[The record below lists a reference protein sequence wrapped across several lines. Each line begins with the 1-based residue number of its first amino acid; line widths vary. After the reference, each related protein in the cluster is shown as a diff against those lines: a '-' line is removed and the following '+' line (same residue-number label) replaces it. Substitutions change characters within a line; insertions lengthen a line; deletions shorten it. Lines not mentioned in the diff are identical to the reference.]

1 MVSKRNN
8 NRKKSI
14 KTEKPQKEEIP
25 VTTKEDDKKQADNIV
40 NTITQTVVGVLKP
53 DLDKKIETINQS
65 INQIGESLK
74 NQLVNELKDIRS
86 QIPQPQTQP
95 SDNEKAEILS
105 QPEAPLEQPQQTP
118 MFMGIPVDIVVQA
131 AFKLLTQLFMPKPTD
146 NTAMVN
152 TFQQATIRKSMA
164 NEVFDDWFMK
174 MYKQKMAKE
183 LLHMDIPP
191 EVIAGQDQYMKPL
204 RDVGKNALARQE
216 EEEKLKRQLNQN
228 NNMHQ
233 QSEEKHEL

>member
-25 VTTKEDDKKQADNIV
+25 VDNIV

-53 DLDKKIETINQS
+53 DLDNKIETINQS

-74 NQLVNELKDIRS
+74 NQLQNEIQDIRS

-95 SDNEKAEILS
+95 SDQEKAEILS
-105 QPEAPLEQPQQTP
+105 QQDEPLAQQQQIP
-118 MFMGIPVDIVVQA
+118 SVYGIPIELIA
-131 AFKLLTQLFMPKPTD
+131 KFALSALTPKPAD
-146 NTAMVN
+146 NTAMMN
-152 TFQQATIRKSMA
+152 TFQQAQIRKGMA
-164 NEVFDDWFMK
+164 EMSFDDWFMK
-174 MYKQKMAKE
+174 QLKQKIAKE
-183 LLHMDIPP
+183 YLHMDIPK
-191 EVIAGQDQYMKPL
+191 EVAKADDEYMKPL
-204 RDVGKNALARQE
+204 RDVGVNAV
-216 EEEKLKRQLNQN
+216 KRDEAERKMHQN
-228 NNMHQ
+228 SNMHQ

>member
-1 MVSKRNN
+1 MVSKGNN

-25 VTTKEDDKKQADNIV
+25 VANVVD
-40 NTITQTVVGVLKP
+40 TITQNVVSVLKP
-53 DLDKKIETINQS
+53 DLDKKIEAINQS
-65 INQIGESLK
+65 IQQIGESLK
-74 NQLVNELKDIRS
+74 TQLTAEIKDIRS
-86 QIPQPQTQP
+86 QIPQPQPQP
-95 SDNEKAEILS
+95 NEEQNAEILA
-105 QPEAPLEQPQQTP
+105 QPEPPLEQPQQTP
-118 MFMGIPVDIVVQA
+118 MLFGIPLEIIIKA
-131 AFKLLTQLFMPKPTD
+131 GLQLFATKPPD
-146 NTAMVN
+146 NAAMVN

>member
-25 VTTKEDDKKQADNIV
+25 VDNIV

-53 DLDKKIETINQS
+53 DLDKKIEAINQS

-74 NQLVNELKDIRS
+74 NQLVNEIKDIRS

-95 SDNEKAEILS
+95 SDEQKAEILS
-105 QPEAPLEQPQQTP
+105 QPEAPLEQQQPIP
-118 MFMGIPVDIVVQA
+118 MIMGIPLEIIIKAGLQ
-131 AFKLLTQLFMPKPTD
+131 LLAPKPQD
-146 NTAMVN
+146 NSAMVN

-191 EVIAGQDQYMKPL
+191 EVQAGQDQYMKPL

-216 EEEKLKRQLNQN
+216 AEEKLKRQLNQN
-228 NNMHQ
+228 DNMHQ

>member
-25 VTTKEDDKKQADNIV
+25 VANVVD
-40 NTITQTVVGVLKP
+40 TITQTVVGVLKP
-53 DLDKKIETINQS
+53 DLDKKIEAINQS

-74 NQLVNELKDIRS
+74 NQLVNEIKDIRS

-95 SDNEKAEILS
+95 SDEQNAETLA
-105 QPEAPLEQPQQTP
+105 QPESPLEQPQQTP
-118 MFMGIPVDIVVQA
+118 LFMGIPVDIIMQA
-131 AFKLLTQLFMPKPTD
+131 ALRLFAPKPAD
-146 NTAMVN
+146 NSAMVN

-183 LLHMDIPP
+183 LLHMEIPP
-191 EVIAGQDQYMKPL
+191 EVQAGQDQYMKPL
-204 RDVGKNALARQE
+204 RDVGINALKRE
-216 EEEKLKRQLNQN
+216 EEEKRLHQL

>member
-25 VTTKEDDKKQADNIV
+25 VDNIV
-40 NTITQTVVGVLKP
+40 NTITQTVVGELTP
-53 DLDKKIETINQS
+53 DLDKKIEAINQS

-74 NQLVNELKDIRS
+74 NQLTNEIKDIRS
-86 QIPQPQTQP
+86 QIPQPQQQP
-95 SDNEKAEILS
+95 NDEQNAEILA
-105 QPEAPLEQPQQTP
+105 QPEPPLEQPQQTP
-118 MFMGIPVDIVVQA
+118 MLFGIPLEIIIKAGLQ
-131 AFKLLTQLFMPKPTD
+131 LLAPKPQD
-146 NTAMVN
+146 NSAMVN

-191 EVIAGQDQYMKPL
+191 EVQAGQDQYMKPL

>member
-25 VTTKEDDKKQADNIV
+25 VDNIV
-40 NTITQTVVGVLKP
+40 NTITQSVVGVLKP
-53 DLDKKIETINQS
+53 DLDKKIEAINQS

-74 NQLVNELKDIRS
+74 NQLVNEIKDIRS
-86 QIPQPQTQP
+86 QIPQPQQQP
-95 SDNEKAEILS
+95 SDEQKAEILS
-105 QPEAPLEQPQQTP
+105 QPEAPLDQPQQTP
-118 MFMGIPVDIVVQA
+118 LFMGIPVDIIMQA
-131 AFKLLTQLFMPKPTD
+131 ALRFFAPKPAD
-146 NTAMVN
+146 NSAMVN

-183 LLHMDIPP
+183 LLHMEIPP
-191 EVIAGQDQYMKPL
+191 EVQAGQDQYMKPL

-216 EEEKLKRQLNQN
+216 AEEKLKRQLHQN
-228 NNMHQ
+228 DNMHQ
-233 QSEEKHEL
+233 QSDEKHEL

>member
-25 VTTKEDDKKQADNIV
+25 VDNIV

-53 DLDKKIETINQS
+53 DLDKKIEAINQS

-74 NQLVNELKDIRS
+74 NQLVNEIKDIRS

-95 SDNEKAEILS
+95 SDEQKAEILA
-105 QPEAPLEQPQQTP
+105 QPEEPLAQQQPMP
-118 MFMGIPVDIVVQA
+118 SVYGIPIELIA
-131 AFKLLTQLFMPKPTD
+131 KFALSALTPKPAD
-146 NTAMVN
+146 NTAMMN
-152 TFQQATIRKSMA
+152 TFQQAQIRKGMA
-164 NEVFDDWFMK
+164 EMSFDDWFMK
-174 MYKQKMAKE
+174 QLKQKIAKE
-183 LLHMDIPP
+183 YLHMDIPK
-191 EVIAGQDQYMKPL
+191 EVAKADDEYMKPL
-204 RDVGKNALARQE
+204 RDVGVNAV
-216 EEEKLKRQLNQN
+216 KRDEAERKMHQN
-228 NNMHQ
+228 SNMHQ

>member
-25 VTTKEDDKKQADNIV
+25 VDNIV

-53 DLDKKIETINQS
+53 DLDKKIEAINQS

-74 NQLVNELKDIRS
+74 NQLTNEIKDIRS
-86 QIPQPQTQP
+86 QIPQPQQQP
-95 SDNEKAEILS
+95 NDEQNAEILA
-105 QPEAPLEQPQQTP
+105 QPEPPLEQQQQTP
-118 MFMGIPVDIVVQA
+118 MLFGIPLEIIIKAGLQFLA
-131 AFKLLTQLFMPKPTD
+131 PKPAD
-146 NTAMVN
+146 NSAMVN

-183 LLHMDIPP
+183 LLHMEIPP
-191 EVIAGQDQYMKPL
+191 EVQAGQDQYMKPL
-204 RDVGKNALARQE
+204 RDVGINALKRE
-216 EEEKLKRQLNQN
+216 EEEKLKKQLDQN

>member
-1 MVSKRNN
+1 MVSKGNN

-25 VTTKEDDKKQADNIV
+25 VANVVD
-40 NTITQTVVGVLKP
+40 TITQNVVGVLKP
-53 DLDKKIETINQS
+53 DLDKKIEAINQS
-65 INQIGESLK
+65 IQQIGESLK
-74 NQLVNELKDIRS
+74 NQLTNEIKDIRS
-86 QIPQPQTQP
+86 QIPQPQPQP
-95 SDNEKAEILS
+95 NDEQNAEILA
-105 QPEAPLEQPQQTP
+105 QPEPPLEQQQQQPTP
-118 MFMGIPVDIVVQA
+118 LFMGIPVEVIMQA
-131 AFKLLTQLFMPKPTD
+131 LLRLFAPKPTD
-146 NTAMVN
+146 NSAMVN

-183 LLHMDIPP
+183 LLHMEIPP
-191 EVIAGQDQYMKPL
+191 EVQAGQDQYMKPL

>member
-1 MVSKRNN
+1 MVSKGNN

-25 VTTKEDDKKQADNIV
+25 VANVVD
-40 NTITQTVVGVLKP
+40 TITQTVVGVLKP
-53 DLDKKIETINQS
+53 DLDKKIEAINQS

-74 NQLVNELKDIRS
+74 NQLVNEIKDIRS

-95 SDNEKAEILS
+95 SDEQNAETLA
-105 QPEAPLEQPQQTP
+105 QPESPLEQPQQTP
-118 MFMGIPVDIVVQA
+118 LFMGIPVDIIMQA
-131 AFKLLTQLFMPKPTD
+131 ALRLFAPKPAD
-146 NTAMVN
+146 NSAMVN

-183 LLHMDIPP
+183 LLHMEIPP
-191 EVIAGQDQYMKPL
+191 EVQAGQDQYMKPL
-204 RDVGKNALARQE
+204 RDVGINALKRE
-216 EEEKLKRQLNQN
+216 EEEKRQRQLNK
-228 NNMHQ
+228 MHQ

>member
-53 DLDKKIETINQS
+53 DLDKKIEAINQS
-65 INQIGESLK
+65 VIQIGESLK
-74 NQLVNELKDIRS
+74 NQLVNEIKDIRS

-95 SDNEKAEILS
+95 SDEQKAEILA

-118 MFMGIPVDIVVQA
+118 LFMGIPVDIIMQA
-131 AFKLLTQLFMPKPTD
+131 VLRLFAPKPAD
-146 NTAMVN
+146 NSAMVN

-183 LLHMDIPP
+183 LLHMEIPP
-191 EVIAGQDQYMKPL
+191 EVQAGQDQYMKPL
-204 RDVGKNALARQE
+204 RDVGINALKRE
-216 EEEKLKRQLNQN
+216 EEEKLKKQLDQN
-228 NNMHQ
+228 SNMHQ
-233 QSEEKHEL
+233 QSDEKHEL

>member
-1 MVSKRNN
+1 MVSKGNN

-25 VTTKEDDKKQADNIV
+25 VDNIV
-40 NTITQTVVGVLKP
+40 NTITQAVVGVLKP

-65 INQIGESLK
+65 VQQIGENLK
-74 NQLVNELKDIRS
+74 NQLVNEIKDIRS

-95 SDNEKAEILS
+95 SDEQRAETLAQS
-105 QPEAPLEQPQQTP
+105 EAPLEQQQQTP
-118 MFMGIPVDIVVQA
+118 MIMGIPVDLLMQA
-131 AFKLLTQLFMPKPTD
+131 GLRLFAPKPTD
-146 NTAMVN
+146 NSAMLQ

-164 NEVFDDWFMK
+164 SEVFDDWFMK

-183 LLHMDIPP
+183 VLGMEIPKD
-191 EVIAGQDQYMKPL
+191 VQAGQDQYMKPL
-204 RDVGKNALARQE
+204 RDVGINALKRE
-216 EEEKLKRQLNQN
+216 EEEKRQRQL

>member
-1 MVSKRNN
+1 MVSKGNN

-25 VTTKEDDKKQADNIV
+25 VDNIV
-40 NTITQTVVGVLKP
+40 NNITQTVVGVLKP

-216 EEEKLKRQLNQN
+216 AEEKLKRQLNQN

>member
-53 DLDKKIETINQS
+53 DLDNKIETINQS

-74 NQLVNELKDIRS
+74 TQLQNEIQDIRS

-95 SDNEKAEILS
+95 SDEQKAEILS
-105 QPEAPLEQPQQTP
+105 QPEAPLEQQQPIP
-118 MFMGIPVDIVVQA
+118 MIMGIPLEIIIKAGLQ
-131 AFKLLTQLFMPKPTD
+131 LLAPKPQD
-146 NTAMVN
+146 NSAMVN

-183 LLHMDIPP
+183 LLGMEIPK
-191 EVIAGQDQYMKPL
+191 EVQAGQDQYMKPL

-216 EEEKLKRQLNQN
+216 AEEKLKRQLNQN
-228 NNMHQ
+228 DNMHQ
-233 QSEEKHEL
+233 QSDEKHEL

>member
-25 VTTKEDDKKQADNIV
+25 VDNIV

-65 INQIGESLK
+65 VIQIGESLK

-86 QIPQPQTQP
+86 QIQQPQTQP

-105 QPEAPLEQPQQTP
+105 QPEAPLEHPQQTP

-191 EVIAGQDQYMKPL
+191 EVQAGQDQYMKPL

-216 EEEKLKRQLNQN
+216 EEEK
-228 NNMHQ
+228 
-233 QSEEKHEL
+233 

>member
-1 MVSKRNN
+1 
-8 NRKKSI
+8 
-14 KTEKPQKEEIP
+14 
-25 VTTKEDDKKQADNIV
+25 
-40 NTITQTVVGVLKP
+40 
-53 DLDKKIETINQS
+53 
-65 INQIGESLK
+65 
-74 NQLVNELKDIRS
+74 
-86 QIPQPQTQP
+86 
-95 SDNEKAEILS
+95 
-105 QPEAPLEQPQQTP
+105 
-118 MFMGIPVDIVVQA
+118 
-131 AFKLLTQLFMPKPTD
+131 
-146 NTAMVN
+146 
-152 TFQQATIRKSMA
+152 MA

>member
-25 VTTKEDDKKQADNIV
+25 VDNIV
-40 NTITQTVVGVLKP
+40 NNITQNVVGVLKP
-53 DLDKKIETINQS
+53 DLDKKIEAINQS

-74 NQLVNELKDIRS
+74 NQLVNEIKDIRS

-95 SDNEKAEILS
+95 SDEQKAEILS
-105 QPEAPLEQPQQTP
+105 QPEAPLEQQQPIP
-118 MFMGIPVDIVVQA
+118 MIMGIPLEIIIKAGLQ
-131 AFKLLTQLFMPKPTD
+131 LLAPKPQD
-146 NTAMVN
+146 NSAMVN

-183 LLHMDIPP
+183 LLGMEIPK
-191 EVIAGQDQYMKPL
+191 EVQAGQDQYMKPL

>member
-25 VTTKEDDKKQADNIV
+25 VDNIV
-40 NTITQTVVGVLKP
+40 NTITQTVVGELKP
-53 DLDKKIETINQS
+53 DLDKKIEGINQS

-74 NQLVNELKDIRS
+74 NQLVNEIKDIRS

-118 MFMGIPVDIVVQA
+118 MFMGIPVDIIMQA
-131 AFKLLTQLFMPKPTD
+131 VLRLFAPKPAD
-146 NTAMVN
+146 NSAMVN

-183 LLHMDIPP
+183 LLHMEIPP
-191 EVIAGQDQYMKPL
+191 EVQAGQDQYMKPL

-216 EEEKLKRQLNQN
+216 AEEKLKRQLHQN
-228 NNMHQ
+228 DNMHQ
-233 QSEEKHEL
+233 QSDEKHEL

>member
-1 MVSKRNN
+1 MVSKGNN

-25 VTTKEDDKKQADNIV
+25 VDNIV
-40 NTITQTVVGVLKP
+40 NNITQNVVGVLKP
-53 DLDKKIETINQS
+53 DLDKKIEAINQS

-74 NQLVNELKDIRS
+74 NQLVNEIKDIRS

-95 SDNEKAEILS
+95 SDEQKAEILS
-105 QPEAPLEQPQQTP
+105 QPEAPLEQQQPIP
-118 MFMGIPVDIVVQA
+118 MIMGIPLEIIIKAGLQ
-131 AFKLLTQLFMPKPTD
+131 LLAPKPQD
-146 NTAMVN
+146 NSAMVN

-183 LLHMDIPP
+183 LLHMEIPP
-191 EVIAGQDQYMKPL
+191 EVQAGQDQYMKPL

-216 EEEKLKRQLNQN
+216 AEEKLKRQLNQN
-228 NNMHQ
+228 DNMHQ

>member
-25 VTTKEDDKKQADNIV
+25 VDNIV
-40 NTITQTVVGVLKP
+40 NTITQAVVGVLKP

-65 INQIGESLK
+65 VQQIGENLK
-74 NQLVNELKDIRS
+74 NQLVNEIKDIRS

-95 SDNEKAEILS
+95 SDEQKAEILA
-105 QPEAPLEQPQQTP
+105 QPEAPLEQQQQTP
-118 MFMGIPVDIVVQA
+118 MIMGIPVDILIQA
-131 AFKLLTQLFMPKPTD
+131 GLRLFAPKPTD
-146 NTAMVN
+146 NTAMLQ
-152 TFQQATIRKSMA
+152 TFQQANIRKSMA

-183 LLHMDIPP
+183 VLGMEIPKD
-191 EVIAGQDQYMKPL
+191 VQAGQDQYMKPL
-204 RDVGKNALARQE
+204 RDVGVNALKRE
-216 EEEKLKRQLNQN
+216 EEEKRQRQQ

-233 QSEEKHEL
+233 QTEEKHEL

>member
-25 VTTKEDDKKQADNIV
+25 VDNIV
-40 NTITQTVVGVLKP
+40 NTITQTVVGELKP
-53 DLDKKIETINQS
+53 DLDKKIEAINQS

-74 NQLVNELKDIRS
+74 NQLTNEIKDIRS
-86 QIPQPQTQP
+86 QIPQPQQQP
-95 SDNEKAEILS
+95 NDEQNAEILA
-105 QPEAPLEQPQQTP
+105 QPEPPLEQPQQTP
-118 MFMGIPVDIVVQA
+118 MLFGIPLEIIIKAGLQ
-131 AFKLLTQLFMPKPTD
+131 LLAPKPQD
-146 NTAMVN
+146 NSAMVN

>member
-1 MVSKRNN
+1 MVSKGNN

-25 VTTKEDDKKQADNIV
+25 VDNIV
-40 NTITQTVVGVLKP
+40 NNITQNVVGVLKP
-53 DLDKKIETINQS
+53 DLDKKIEAINQS

-74 NQLVNELKDIRS
+74 NQLTNEIKDIRS

-95 SDNEKAEILS
+95 SDEQKAEILA
-105 QPEAPLEQPQQTP
+105 QPEAPLEQQQQTP
-118 MFMGIPVDIVVQA
+118 MIMGIPVDIIMQA
-131 AFKLLTQLFMPKPTD
+131 VLRLFAPKPAD
-146 NTAMVN
+146 NSAMVN

-183 LLHMDIPP
+183 LLHMEIPP
-191 EVIAGQDQYMKPL
+191 EVQAGQDQYMKPL

-216 EEEKLKRQLNQN
+216 AEEKLKRQLNQN
-228 NNMHQ
+228 DNMHQ